1 MAGSMK
7 SVEEVAGRDEGASQ
21 DGRRRAP
28 QGKRYANTN
37 AWGTR
42 QLVTMALMCAIGVVL
57 SFIEFPLLPGVTW
70 LKCDASSMPAMVC
83 GFAFGPAAGFA
94 VGVVEAILHGL
105 LMADF
110 SGALMNILVVSGLVL
125 PSAWIYKRMHTW
137 TGAVIGLAA
146 SCVAAVLMAILG
158 NLLVTPLYLGVPL
171 EAVVDMIIPILV
183 PFNILKALINAVLTL
198 VVYKSVSNLIT
209 PKKDQVVGR

>member
-7 SVEEVAGRDEGASQ
+7 TLEEVEGKQAAG
-21 DGRRRAP
+21 RAP

-37 AWGTR
+37 VWGTR

-70 LKCDASSMPAMVC
+70 LKCDVSSMPAMVC

-94 VGVVEAILHGL
+94 VGAVEAVLHGL

-110 SGALMNILVVSGLVL
+110 SGALMNIMVVAGLVI
-125 PSAWIYKRMHTW
+125 PSALVYKRIHSW
-137 TGAVIGLAA
+137 RGAVIGLVVA
-146 SCVAAVLMAILG
+146 VIAAVIMAILG
-158 NLLVTPLYLGVPL
+158 NLIVTPMYLGVPL
-171 EAVVDMIIPILV
+171 QAVIDMIIPLV
-183 PFNILKALINAVLTL
+183 PFNLLKGTINAVLTL
-198 VVYKSVSNLIT
+198 IIYKSVSNLIT
-209 PKKDQVVGR
+209 PKKDQVHGR

>member
-7 SVEEVAGRDEGASQ
+7 TLEEVEGKQAT
-21 DGRRRAP
+21 GRAP

-37 AWGTR
+37 VWGTR

-70 LKCDASSMPAMVC
+70 LKCDVSSMPAMVC

-94 VGVVEAILHGL
+94 VGAVEAILHGL

-110 SGALMNILVVSGLVL
+110 SGALMNIMVVAGLVIPSALVYKRIHSWRGAVVGLVV
-125 PSAWIYKRMHTW
+125 
-137 TGAVIGLAA
+137 AV
-146 SCVAAVLMAILG
+146 VAAVIMAILG
-158 NLLVTPLYLGVPL
+158 NLVVTPVYLGVPL
-171 EAVVDMIIPILV
+171 QAVIDMIIPILA
-183 PFNILKALINAVLTL
+183 PFNLLKGAINAVLTL
-198 VVYKSVSNLIT
+198 IIYKSVSNLIT
-209 PKKDQVVGR
+209 PKKDQVHGR